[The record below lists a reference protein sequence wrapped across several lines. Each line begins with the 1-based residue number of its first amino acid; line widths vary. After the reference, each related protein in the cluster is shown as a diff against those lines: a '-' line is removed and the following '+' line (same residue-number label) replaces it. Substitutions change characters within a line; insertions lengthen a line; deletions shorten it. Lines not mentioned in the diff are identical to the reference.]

1 MVRKRRPV
9 PPPEGQKG
17 GARRFPLP
25 YRQPENGGPRIRPTS
40 RQPWRRQQQRGL
52 LRPPAPGQGSSLTV
66 TAQGGR
72 PPGPSV
78 STQRLGEN
86 TQRQAFWLAP
96 APSAFSAQTRQ
107 WRNGGGLGAK
117 SYCPRRIQRRDRAG
131 FAPVFPTGRE
141 AATAPGP
148 DAPLCGYSL
157 GSSVADSPA
166 NCKAPDSGKKAS
178 KRPANVL

>member
-25 YRQPENGGPRIRPTS
+25 YRQPENSGPRIRPTS

-52 LRPPAPGQGSSLTV
+52 LRPPAQGSSLTV
-66 TAQGGR
+66 TVQKER

-96 APSAFSAQTRQ
+96 APSAFSAQARQ
-107 WRNGGGLGAK
+107 WRIGGSLGA
-117 SYCPRRIQRRDRAG
+117 YRPRRIQRRDRAG

-157 GSSVADSPA
+157 GPSVADSPA
-166 NCKAPDSGKKAS
+166 NCKAPDSPDSGKKAS